1 MAKMTSPS
9 DMMNSISDSMKERT
23 GKTLEEWVEVVKVSG
38 IDPLDQKSVRNW
50 LKSEHGILQN
60 SQWAIADAA
69 ARAAGW
75 VRPSVEGYIDAQY
88 QGEKAVLRPIFD
100 ALREII
106 EGLGE
111 DVAVEGRGGYTP
123 FVRKRQFAAVQAS
136 TKTRVDLGLRFKEA
150 PESALL
156 STSSL
161 PGQSTHKVG
170 LSSVEDI
177 TDELV
182 GLIRLAYEQNG

>member
-9 DMMNSISDSMKERT
+9 DMMNSVSDSMKERT

-106 EGLGE
+106 VGLGE

>member
-161 PGQSTHKVG
+161 PGQSTNKVG